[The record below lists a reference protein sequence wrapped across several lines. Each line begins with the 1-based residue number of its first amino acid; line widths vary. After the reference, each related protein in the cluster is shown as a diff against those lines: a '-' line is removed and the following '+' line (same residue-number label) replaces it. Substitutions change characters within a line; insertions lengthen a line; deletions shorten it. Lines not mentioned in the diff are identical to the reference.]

1 MMLVTGAG
9 GKTGR
14 AVVANLVAQNAPV
27 RAWLRQPFIGFD
39 GAEVFV
45 GDLESPADWATAMRG
60 IEKVYLICPNMH
72 PNETLIGK
80 LALTAARRAKVKHFV
95 YHSVLHPQAHE
106 MPHHWNKLRVEEMV
120 FVSGLPF
127 TILQPTAY
135 MQNLLPQWAT
145 IKQRGLFQFP
155 YPASTKISM
164 VDLDDVAETA
174 AIVLE
179 SDKFIG
185 ATLEL
190 AGTQALTQSQI
201 AERLTA
207 ELNRPVF
214 YEEIPLVEW
223 VEANANLSPHK
234 RDSLLAMF
242 GYYANYGLV
251 GNTAVLTMI
260 LGREPRDLADF
271 VQAQQA

>member
-1 MMLVTGAG
+1 MILVTGAG

-14 AVVANLVAQNAPV
+14 AVVANLVAQNIPV

-45 GDLESPADWATAMRG
+45 GDLENQADWATAMRG
-60 IEKVYLICPNMH
+60 IEKVYFICPNMH

-80 LALTAARRAKVKHFV
+80 LALTAARQAKVKHFV
-95 YHSVLHPQAHE
+95 YHSVLHPQTHE

-127 TILQPTAY
+127 TILQPAVY

-145 IKQRGLFQFP
+145 IKQRGLLQMP
-155 YPASTKISM
+155 YPAHTKVSL
-164 VDLDDVAETA
+164 VDLGDVAQA
-174 AIVLE
+174 AATVLE

-190 AGTQALTQSQI
+190 AGTRALSQSQI
-201 AERLTA
+201 AEQLTA

-214 YEEIPLVEW
+214 FEETKLIDW
-223 VEANANLSPHK
+223 VEANADLPVYK
-234 RDSLLAMF
+234 RDALLAMF

-251 GNTAVLTMI
+251 GNPAVLSMI
-260 LGREPRDLADF
+260 LGKAPSGLADF
-271 VQAQQA
+271 VQAQ